1 VKTGRFIAV
10 LLLLSVLANL
20 YLLSLVAPLPEGVL
34 TPGRRI
40 VQLEQEKAGLQRDL
54 ADARDT
60 TGQLREELDR
70 IGQELAALRTSS
82 LLPVPSGIAT
92 LQAPA
97 VAQRIEVVGEFPF
110 ARRRVVEEGSMM
122 NITAEVVPGRGRVLV
137 RTVPL
142 MGIVFQDAANT
153 AVAVARDRT
162 GANLS
167 ASDFIF
173 SIEAPGEVPAVDGPS
188 AGALMCLLAIADLR
202 ELPLDSRV
210 TLTGTIEA
218 DGRIG
223 PIGGV
228 LEKARAAKEA
238 GKRLLLL
245 PEGNRV
251 MVRYVE
257 RERQVGAF
265 TFIERVPEEIDT
277 AAYLQREVGIPVE
290 FVATIDDVVRL
301 VSAG

>member
-1 VKTGRFIAV
+1 VKTGRFIA
-10 LLLLSVLANL
+10 LLLILSVLANL
-20 YLLSLVAPLPEGVL
+20 YLVSLVAPLPGGIL

-40 VQLEQEKAGLQRDL
+40 VQLELEKAGLQRDL
-54 ADARDT
+54 ADARGT
-60 TGQLREELDR
+60 TGQLQEELDR
-70 IGQELAALRTSS
+70 IRQDLAALRTAS

-202 ELPLDSRV
+202 ELRLDPGV
-210 TLTGTIEA
+210 TLTGTIEE

-238 GKRLLLL
+238 GKRLLIL

-251 MVRYVE
+251 LVRYVE

-277 AAYLQREVGIPVE
+277 AAYLQREVGIPVQY
-290 FVATIDDVVRL
+290 VTTIDDVVRL
-301 VSAG
+301 ASAG

>member
-1 VKTGRFIAV
+1 MKAGRIIAV
-10 LLLLSVLANL
+10 VLLVSLLVNL
-20 YLLSLVAPLPEGVL
+20 YLVALVVPLPEGVL

-40 VQLEQEKAGLQRDL
+40 VQLEQETMELRQEL
-54 ADARDT
+54 ADARVQA
-60 TGQLREELDR
+60 GQLRDERDQLR
-70 IGQELAALRTSS
+70 QELAIIRAGS
-82 LLPVPSGIAT
+82 LLPVPSGSAT

-97 VAQRIEVVGEFPF
+97 VAQRIEVMGEFPF
-110 ARRRVVEEGSMM
+110 QYRRVVEEGAMM

-153 AVAVARDRT
+153 AVAVAQERT

-167 ASDFIF
+167 GRDFIF

-188 AGALMCLLAIADLR
+188 AGALMALLAVADLR
-202 ELPLDSRV
+202 GLQLDPRV
-210 TLTGTIEA
+210 TLTGTIEG
-218 DGRIG
+218 DGTIG

-228 LEKARAAKEA
+228 LQKAQAAKAA

-245 PEGNRV
+245 PEGNRIL
-251 MVRYVE
+251 VRYVE
-257 RERQVGAF
+257 QEHQVGSF

-277 AAYLQREVGIPVE
+277 AAYLEREVGIPVQY
-290 FVATIDDVVRL
+290 VASIDDVVRL
-301 VSAG
+301 ATAG

>member
-1 VKTGRFIAV
+1 MKAGRFIAV
-10 LLLLSVLANL
+10 FLVLSVLVNL
-20 YLLSLVAPLPEGVL
+20 YLLTLVAPLPEGVL
-34 TPGRRI
+34 TPAKKI
-40 VQLEQEKAGLQRDL
+40 VELEQEKAALQQDL
-54 ADARDT
+54 AEAQGT
-60 TGQLREELDR
+60 TGQLQGELVR
-70 IGQELAALRTSS
+70 VRQELASLRSGSVSPVSS
-82 LLPVPSGIAT
+82 GSAT

-122 NITAEVVPGRGRVLV
+122 NITAEVVAGKGRVLV

-153 AVAVARDRT
+153 AVEVARVRT

-188 AGALMCLLAIADLR
+188 AGALMCLLAIADIRGLR
-202 ELPLDSRV
+202 LDTGV
-210 TLTGTIEA
+210 TLTGTIGE
-218 DGRIG
+218 DGSIG
-223 PIGGV
+223 AIGGV
-228 LEKARAAKEA
+228 LEKAQAAKDA

-245 PEGNRV
+245 PEENR
-251 MVRYVE
+251 MLVRYVE
-257 RERQVGAF
+257 RERQAGAF

-277 AAYLQREVGIPVE
+277 AEYLQREVGIPVQY
-290 FVATIDDVVRL
+290 VATIDDVIRL
-301 VSAG
+301 ASAG

>member
-1 VKTGRFIAV
+1 MKAGRFIAV
-10 LLLLSVLANL
+10 LLVLSVLANL
-20 YLLSLVAPLPEGVL
+20 YLLTLVAPLPEGVL

-40 VQLEQEKAGLQRDL
+40 VQLEQEQVALQQDL
-54 ADARDT
+54 ADARET
-60 TGQLREELDR
+60 AGELQRELQQVR
-70 IGQELAALRTSS
+70 QELASLRSVS
-82 LLPVPSGIAT
+82 ALPVSSGSAT

-122 NITAEVVPGRGRVLV
+122 NITAEVVAGKGRVLV

-153 AVAVARDRT
+153 AVEVARVRT

-188 AGALMCLLAIADLR
+188 AGALMALLAIADIQGLQ
-202 ELPLDSRV
+202 LDPRV
-210 TLTGTIEA
+210 TLTGTIDE

-223 PIGGV
+223 AIGGV
-228 LEKARAAKEA
+228 LEKAEASKDA

-245 PEGNRV
+245 PEENRV

-265 TFIERVPEEIDT
+265 TFIEQVPEEIDT
-277 AAYLQREVGIPVE
+277 AGYLQREVGIPVQY
-290 FVATIDDVVRL
+290 VSTIDDVVRL
-301 VSAG
+301 ATAG

>member
-1 VKTGRFIAV
+1 VKAGRFIGILLV
-10 LLLLSVLANL
+10 LSLLANV
-20 YLLSLVAPLPEGVL
+20 YLLSLTAPLPEGVL

-40 VQLEQEKAGLQRDL
+40 VELEQEKAALQRDL

-60 TGQLREELDR
+60 TGQLQGELER
-70 IGQELAALRTSS
+70 IRQELADLRAAP
-82 LLPVPSGIAT
+82 LLPAPSGSAT

-110 ARRRVVEEGSMM
+110 AYRRVVEEGSMM
-122 NITAEVVPGRGRVLV
+122 NITAEVVAGRGRVLV

-153 AVAVARDRT
+153 AVTVARDRT

-202 ELPLDSRV
+202 GLRLDPRV
-210 TLTGTIEA
+210 TLTGTIEE

-223 PIGGV
+223 AIGGV
-228 LEKARAAKEA
+228 LEKAQAAKAA
-238 GKRLLLL
+238 GKTLFLL

-251 MVRYVE
+251 LVRYVE

-265 TFIERVPEEIDT
+265 TFIDRVPEEIDT
-277 AAYLQREVGIPVE
+277 AAYLQREVGMPVQY
-290 FVATIDDVVRL
+290 VSTIDDVVRL
-301 VSAG
+301 ASAG

>member
-1 VKTGRFIAV
+1 MKAGRFIAV
-10 LLLLSVLANL
+10 LLVLSVLANL
-20 YLLSLVAPLPEGVL
+20 YLLTLVAPLPEGVL

-40 VQLEQEKAGLQRDL
+40 VQLEQEQVALQQDL
-54 ADARDT
+54 ADARET
-60 TGQLREELDR
+60 TGELQRELQQVR
-70 IGQELAALRTSS
+70 QELASLRSVS
-82 LLPVPSGIAT
+82 ALPVSSGSAT

-122 NITAEVVPGRGRVLV
+122 NITAEVVAGKGRVLV

-153 AVAVARDRT
+153 AVEVARVRT

-188 AGALMCLLAIADLR
+188 AGALMALLAIADIQGLQ
-202 ELPLDSRV
+202 LDPRV
-210 TLTGTIEA
+210 TLTGTIDE

-223 PIGGV
+223 AIGGV
-228 LEKARAAKEA
+228 LEKAEASKDA

-245 PEGNRV
+245 PEENRV

-265 TFIERVPEEIDT
+265 TFIEQVPEEIDT
-277 AAYLQREVGIPVE
+277 AGYLQREVGIPVQY
-290 FVATIDDVVRL
+290 VSTIDDVVRL
-301 VSAG
+301 ATAG

>member
-1 VKTGRFIAV
+1 MKAGRYIAV
-10 LLLLSVLANL
+10 LLVLSVLVNL
-20 YLLSLVAPLPEGVL
+20 YLLSLIAPLPEGVL

-40 VQLEQEKAGLQRDL
+40 VQLEQEKTALQQEL
-54 ADARDT
+54 ADARDLA
-60 TGQLREELDR
+60 GQLRVEQDTLR
-70 IGQELAALRTSS
+70 QELAVLRTAS
-82 LLPVPSGIAT
+82 LLPAPSGVAT

-110 ARRRVVEEGSMM
+110 LRRRVVEEGSMM

-202 ELPLDSRV
+202 GLRLDPGV
-210 TLTGTIEA
+210 TLTGTIDE
-218 DGRIG
+218 DGGIG

-251 MVRYVE
+251 LVRYTE

-277 AAYLQREVGIPVE
+277 ASFLQQEVGIPVQY
-290 FVATIDDVVRL
+290 VASIDDVVRL

>member
-1 VKTGRFIAV
+1 MKAGRFIGILLV
-10 LLLLSVLANL
+10 LSLLANV
-20 YLLSLVAPLPEGVL
+20 YLLSLTAPLPEGVL

-40 VQLEQEKAGLQRDL
+40 VELEQEKAALQRDL

-60 TGQLREELDR
+60 TGQLQGELER
-70 IGQELAALRTSS
+70 IRQELADLRAAP
-82 LLPVPSGIAT
+82 LLPAPSGSAT

-110 ARRRVVEEGSMM
+110 AYRRVVEEGSMM
-122 NITAEVVPGRGRVLV
+122 NITAEVVAGRGRVLV

-153 AVAVARDRT
+153 AVTVARDRT

-202 ELPLDSRV
+202 GLRLDPRV
-210 TLTGTIEA
+210 TLTGTIEE

-223 PIGGV
+223 AIGGV
-228 LEKARAAKEA
+228 LEKAQAAKAA
-238 GKRLLLL
+238 GKTLFLL

-251 MVRYVE
+251 LVRYVE

-265 TFIERVPEEIDT
+265 TFIDRVPEEIDT
-277 AAYLQREVGIPVE
+277 AAYLQREVGMPVQY
-290 FVATIDDVVRL
+290 VSTIDDVVRL
-301 VSAG
+301 ASAG

>member
-1 VKTGRFIAV
+1 
-10 LLLLSVLANL
+10 
-20 YLLSLVAPLPEGVL
+20 
-34 TPGRRI
+34 
-40 VQLEQEKAGLQRDL
+40 
-54 ADARDT
+54 
-60 TGQLREELDR
+60 
-70 IGQELAALRTSS
+70 
-82 LLPVPSGIAT
+82 
-92 LQAPA
+92 
-97 VAQRIEVVGEFPF
+97 
-110 ARRRVVEEGSMM
+110 VVEEGSMM

-202 ELPLDSRV
+202 ELRLDPGV
-210 TLTGTIEA
+210 TLTGTIEE

-238 GKRLLLL
+238 GKRLLIL

-251 MVRYVE
+251 LVRYVE

-277 AAYLQREVGIPVE
+277 AAYLQREVGIPVQY
-290 FVATIDDVVRL
+290 VATIDDVMRL
-301 VSAG
+301 ASAG